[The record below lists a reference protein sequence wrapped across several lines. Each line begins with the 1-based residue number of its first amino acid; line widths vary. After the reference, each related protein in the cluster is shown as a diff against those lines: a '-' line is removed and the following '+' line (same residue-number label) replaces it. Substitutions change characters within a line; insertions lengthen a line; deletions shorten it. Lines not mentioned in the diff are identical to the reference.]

1 MQSCFNNNY
10 TSSVFS
16 VAVFSPR
23 PCPGLLWQVCMSCL
37 GNSERRLQVGK
48 LEFETAFN
56 HIIKPQGL
64 DSVPGNIPLT
74 SFISSH
80 WKSDYNKQ
88 SQQLDTELILNIY
101 HVSMSTCQ
109 MINENAQ
116 RSNQNTISE
125 VSDVWLLVFIWPWPL
140 TLTFDLDVHSLVTR
154 IRCFVLRI
162 RLILMLCTLTV
173 YPLQICMPGCQ
184 IILASHATLTW
195 TWPSSGIQFGNLG
208 MTLWCQLS
216 QYRSYALHIKFAM
229 YMVYFVLFCFVLCR
243 KIKRKNYVGLY

>member
-1 MQSCFNNNY
+1 
-10 TSSVFS
+10 
-16 VAVFSPR
+16 
-23 PCPGLLWQVCMSCL
+23 MSCL

-125 VSDVWLLVFIWPWPL
+125 VSDVWLLVFI
-140 TLTFDLDVHSLVTR
+140 
-154 IRCFVLRI
+154 
-162 RLILMLCTLTV
+162 
-173 YPLQICMPGCQ
+173 
-184 IILASHATLTW
+184 
-195 TWPSSGIQFGNLG
+195 
-208 MTLWCQLS
+208 
-216 QYRSYALHIKFAM
+216 
-229 YMVYFVLFCFVLCR
+229 
-243 KIKRKNYVGLY
+243 